1 MRDSEKRSKLF
12 EYFRNL
18 CTPARFVF
26 LQETHTVTNVKKKFN
41 NYFQGQLCFSYSR
54 TNSCWVARGYYE
66 KKSFELLN
74 QFYDKSKRVLII
86 EVKIEN
92 KVLLLINLYNA
103 NTENEELSTLSD
115 LNNILEKINNINAKS
130 IQFGGD
136 FNL

>member
-1 MRDSEKRSKLF
+1 MSKKNLTIIFKDS
-12 EYFRNL
+12 
-18 CTPARFVF
+18 CVF
-26 LQETHTVTNVKKKFN
+26 HTVEQILVELPEAIMKKN
-41 NYFQGQLCFSYSR
+41 
-54 TNSCWVARGYYE
+54 
-66 KKSFELLN
+66 FELLN

-136 FNL
+136 FNLQFEANLESQGGNPVLKETNTNKRKI